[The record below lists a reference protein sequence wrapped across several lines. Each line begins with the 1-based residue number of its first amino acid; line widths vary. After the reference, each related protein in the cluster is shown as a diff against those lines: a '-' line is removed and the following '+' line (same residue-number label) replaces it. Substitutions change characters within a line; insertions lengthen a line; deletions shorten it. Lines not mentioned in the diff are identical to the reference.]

1 MFKLSMAMS
10 AILLAS
16 TSVSATSI
24 YDYSFSSQVL
34 KEIKPGLRSDT
45 CKSFNKEV
53 KAINKFIKDNKL
65 PTTLLST
72 NLCTY
77 IHVSEG
83 QLENTLKF
91 DKIWIYNN
99 SNSWVDTLHEE
110 VAVAREV
117 ELIVFSQPTATQYLY
132 YSDANAV
139 LEKQYYQLDT
149 MQYFKGKG
157 VLYNPFG
164 AGLTAG
170 VFNRS
175 SNAIYA
181 NDVSCSG
188 KETGTSCV
196 PGGSGN
202 SKYWILDK
210 SSPQNSTDNTS
221 VFQTE
226 TTSIGFSFDVSGEV
240 SKEGPKAGVSAGFNF
255 GYSTSNS
262 RERKAVNVVSIK
274 QSNDS
279 GIKATWS
286 LNPTT
291 VATAPW
297 MGAIG
302 SPTSYAKS
310 DEYFGA
316 SAYRDLD
323 LSAKAQ
329 WRELVT
335 ESNCTPETNR
345 DIKFTSDLYIERG
358 AYDLEGSGTSARWD
372 YSSDSVVEG
381 KNISHS
387 VTVRTQCQRDGQDN
401 LVRVALSGILN

>member
-1 MFKLSMAMS
+1 MFKLRMVIS
-10 AILLAS
+10 AILFAS

-24 YDYSFSSQVL
+24 YDYSFSSQKL
-34 KEIKPGLRSDT
+34 REIKPGLRSDT

-53 KAINKFIKDNKL
+53 RAVNRFIKDNKL
-65 PTTLLST
+65 PTALLST

-77 IHVSEG
+77 MRVSEG

-91 DKIWIYNN
+91 DKIWIYNK
-99 SNSWVDTLHEE
+99 SNQWIDTLREE
-110 VAVAREV
+110 VAVTREV

-139 LEKQYYQLDT
+139 LEKQYYQYKSLLNLG
-149 MQYFKGKG
+149 GKG
-157 VLYNPFG
+157 VLYNPYG
-164 AGLTAG
+164 VGLTAG

-181 NDVSCSG
+181 NDATCSG
-188 KETGTSCV
+188 RDTRTSCV
-196 PGGSGN
+196 PGGRGN
-202 SKYWILDK
+202 SKYWLLDK
-210 SSPQNSTDNTS
+210 SSPKNSTDNS
-221 VFQTE
+221 SFFQTE
-226 TTSIGFSFDVSGEV
+226 TTSIGFSFDVSAEV
-240 SKEGPKAGVSAGFNF
+240 SKEGPKAGVGAGFNF
-255 GYSTSNS
+255 GYSTSDS
-262 RERKAVNVVSIK
+262 RERKAVNVVSTK

-279 GIKATWS
+279 GVKATWS

-291 VATAPW
+291 VAAAPF
-297 MGAIG
+297 MGVNYR
-302 SPTSYAKS
+302 PTSYAKS

-335 ESNCTPETNR
+335 ESNCIPETNR

-381 KNISHS
+381 KNLSHS
-387 VTVRTQCQRDGQDN
+387 VTVRTQCQRDGLGN
-401 LVRVALSGILN
+401 LVRVALPGILN